1 MVIIGLD
8 QNGRQIM
15 NKYNVIVEERSW
27 DNKIISVVVD
37 ARNISETALIEII
50 RSYNTN
56 GFTVHIEEAEN
67 GNN

>member
-1 MVIIGLD
+1 
-8 QNGRQIM
+8 M

-27 DNKIISVVVD
+27 DSKIISVVVD

-50 RSYNTN
+50 RIYNTN

-67 GNN
+67 DNN